1 MNVARVIAQKPSR
14 SSARLWPA
22 PRLLRHV
29 GVIGLAGIL
38 AFVSSEYVL
47 SELTLVVAYAVA
59 TLGLNLL
66 VGYGGQISL
75 GHGAFF
81 ALGAYVTAIL
91 IGQNAVPALATI
103 PIAAGVT
110 FGAGY
115 LFGLPALRL
124 RGIYLGLVT
133 LTLAVAAQ
141 PLLNRFTITGGSD
154 GLSVSQPQPPGW
166 LGLSQV
172 QFVYLLCLAVAAVLF
187 LAAGRLVRSQVGR
200 SLLAVKD
207 NELAAGAVGVD
218 VARTKT
224 SVFGWSAMYAGI
236 GGTLYVFS
244 VGFVSPDSFT
254 LTLSVWFLAAV
265 VLGGRRSIA
274 GAVVGGLFIEFLPV
288 YAAKVDEALTG
299 AIYGVALIACIY
311 FMPDG
316 AVGLARRLAHRGLVT
331 VRAVRSR
338 ATALEVPS
346 SQRRDP

>member
-1 MNVARVIAQKPSR
+1 VSVARVIAQEPSR
-14 SSARLWPA
+14 SHRSARFA
-22 PRLLRHV
+22 PRRLGAV
-29 GVIGLAGIL
+29 AAIGLAAVL

-66 VGYGGQISL
+66 IGYGGQISL

-91 IGQNAVPALATI
+91 IGKHVVPALATI

-110 FGAGY
+110 FCAGY

-154 GLSVSQPQPPGW
+154 GLTVSQPQPPVW
-166 LGLSQV
+166 LGISQV
-172 QFVYLLCLAVAAVLF
+172 QFVYLLCLVVAALLF
-187 LAAGRLVRSQVGR
+187 LAARGLVRSQVGR
-200 SLLAVKD
+200 SLLAVND
-207 NELAAGAVGVD
+207 NELAAGAVGVH
-218 VARTKT
+218 VARAKIG
-224 SVFGWSAMYAGI
+224 VFAWSAMYAGI

-274 GAVVGGLFIEFLPV
+274 GALVGGLFIEFLPV

-299 AIYGVALIACIY
+299 AIYGVALIACVY
-311 FMPDG
+311 LMPDG
-316 AVGLARRLAHRGLVT
+316 AVGLARRLAHRVLAT
-331 VRAVRSR
+331 VRAARSR
-338 ATALEVPS
+338 ATALDVSHP
-346 SQRRDP
+346 QRRDQ